1 MRIRRDRHN
10 RPHPNGGCSKTNSHR
25 LIRVEFRCR
34 KARKSALSTG
44 WHGSC
49 SDTGTMPSQRRMT
62 MLCPKSLVS
71 AAAGL
76 AASGLLMFATLAP
89 AFVPAQGAEAKAE
102 YATLCTD
109 VMLGVTAAC
118 RVRVA

>member
-1 MRIRRDRHN
+1 MSR
-10 RPHPNGGCSKTNSHR
+10 S
-25 LIRVEFRCR
+25 
-34 KARKSALSTG
+34 
-44 WHGSC
+44 GSII
-49 SDTGTMPSQRRMT
+49 
-62 MLCPKSLVS
+62 S

-89 AFVPAQGAEAKAE
+89 AFVPAHSTETKAE

-109 VMLGVTAAC
+109 VMLGVTSPC